1 MERKSGRGMN
11 EDRMRKNLTKLAIF
25 SICMTLFLGAAGITL
40 VRVFAVTFSRT
51 TEERMLE
58 EVGDYKERIINQ
70 IERNFQTLNTL
81 AVLVGESGLYQAED
95 FKQVLLKA
103 DYQNDFLVFGFFDLQ
118 GKGYVSSSLGN
129 SDYQLSEVQPE
140 LQEVV
145 TAALQG
151 SVSVHMVNA
160 DGEFII
166 RADDAVVRENCGS
179 VLGDPYLSPDEAE
192 YVRAAMGR
200 SEEAEFS
207 FEYIALHSS
216 DSGKFN
222 QRRGIGL

>member
-1 MERKSGRGMN
+1 M
-11 EDRMRKNLTKLAIF
+11 
-25 SICMTLFLGAAGITL
+25 
-40 VRVFAVTFSRT
+40 
-51 TEERMLE
+51 
-58 EVGDYKERIINQ
+58 
-70 IERNFQTLNTL
+70 
-81 AVLVGESGLYQAED
+81 YQAED

-151 SVSVHMVNA
+151 SGSVHMVNA

-179 VLGDPYLSPDEAE
+179 VLSAPYLSPDEAE

-207 FEYIALHSS
+207 FEYIALHRSE
-216 DSGKFN
+216 SGKFN